1 MRLPSPVLPAVLSAA
16 LSTLLGALLAVA
28 VAPAQAQAPAA
39 AQAPLRVGIET
50 AYPPFSSM
58 GPDGRPAG
66 FDIDIALALC
76 ERLQRRCEWVP
87 SEFDGMIPALRA
99 RKFDAIV
106 ASMSITD
113 ERRKAVDFSKK
124 TYHPRARLGGRAD
137 AGFEAD
143 AASLKGRTI
152 GVQRAT
158 IHERFA
164 AATFKD
170 SRLVRYA
177 RQDEAFLDLA
187 AGRVDAVLADTVAA
201 DHGFLKTPA
210 GRGYKFSGPQYTDPK
225 WFGTGAGIAVRK
237 GDPLRLQINEA
248 LAAMRAD
255 GSWQRI
261 AAKYFDFDIWGGDE
275 PPPGK

>member
-1 MRLPSPVLPAVLSAA
+1 MRLPLANLPLA
-16 LSTLLGALLAVA
+16 TLLIAPLLAL
-28 VAPAQAQAPAA
+28 AQPAA
-39 AQAPLRVGIET
+39 AQGTPPPLRVGIET
-50 AYPPFSSM
+50 AYPPFSTL
-58 GPDGRPAG
+58 GPDGKPTG

-106 ASMSITD
+106 ASMSITE
-113 ERRKAVDFSKK
+113 ERRKAVDFSSKY
-124 TYHPRARLGGRAD
+124 YHTPARMVVRAD
-137 AGFEAD
+137 AGFEAN
-143 AASLKGRTI
+143 AAALKGRTI

-201 DHGFLKTPA
+201 DHGFLKTPS
-210 GRGYKFSGPQYTDPK
+210 GRGYRFSGPQYTDPK

-237 GDPLRLQINEA
+237 GDPLRLQIDQA

-255 GSWQRI
+255 GTWQRI
-261 AAKYFDFDIWGGDE
+261 AGKYFDFDVWGGEE
-275 PPPGK
+275 PAPGK

>member
-1 MRLPSPVLPAVLSAA
+1 
-16 LSTLLGALLAVA
+16 
-28 VAPAQAQAPAA
+28 
-39 AQAPLRVGIET
+39 VGIET

-58 GPDGRPAG
+58 GPDGRPSG

-76 ERLQRRCEWVP
+76 ERLQRRCDWVP

-113 ERRKAVDFSKK
+113 ERRKAVDFSNKY
-124 TYHPRARLGGRAD
+124 YHTPARMVVRAD